1 MPSRIAW
8 QLRIGIQGDD
18 VANLRQNAR
27 LAHHNQKA
35 IRCASKSG
43 IEVCQLTPFSL
54 VPHPAIF
61 ARVPASIAMEQI
73 EDIIPY
79 MSVFGIQSMNA
90 LLHQIQSF
98 AIARRNVRSRIDPI
112 GHQCEMKARFIVIQ
126 KTQLEASEQP
136 FDPRSARKHRRDH
149 DHGSMIG
156 RNS

>member
-1 MPSRIAW
+1 
-8 QLRIGIQGDD
+8 
-18 VANLRQNAR
+18 
-27 LAHHNQKA
+27 
-35 IRCASKSG
+35 
-43 IEVCQLTPFSL
+43 
-54 VPHPAIF
+54 
-61 ARVPASIAMEQI
+61 
-73 EDIIPY
+73 
-79 MSVFGIQSMNA
+79 MSVLGIQSMNA

-136 FDPRSARKHRRDH
+136 FDPRSARKHRRNH